1 MVSGIMV
8 VMSGSDGLP
17 LEAIA
22 EICRKHRVRSLA
34 VFGSFLTSGFDPGRS
49 DIDFLVDFSE
59 ETTYTLLSGTQD
71 DLSELLGRNVDL
83 VSAEA
88 LASCRYPKIRSEIY
102 DTCEVIYSGF

>member
-1 MVSGIMV
+1 
-8 VMSGSDGLP
+8 MSCSDSLP

-22 EICRKHRVRSLA
+22 EICRKYRIRSLA
-34 VFGSFLTSGFDPGRS
+34 VFGSFLTSSFDPGRS
-49 DIDFLVDFSE
+49 DIDFLVDFSG

-102 DTCEVIYSGF
+102 ETCEVIYNGI